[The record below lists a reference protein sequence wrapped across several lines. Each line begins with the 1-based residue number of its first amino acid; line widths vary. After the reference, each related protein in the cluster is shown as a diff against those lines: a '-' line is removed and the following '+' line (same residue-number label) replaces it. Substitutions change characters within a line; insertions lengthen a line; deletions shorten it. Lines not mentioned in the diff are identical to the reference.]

1 MAQSSTTLI
10 GQTTMETVS
19 ARATIS
25 FNSTEKKVSDSDN
38 GFGNLVV
45 NDIVTISGTS
55 KNNGDFTITAVATDG
70 SHFTVAETINKLDNG
85 DEETA
90 DGSTNFTVT
99 QTGLVSDKVAGDG
112 YYSQPD
118 GVHTVA
124 YQITDAVP
132 VTANF
137 RMQGSL
143 ATTPT
148 ESDWFDITGS
158 GLTPDL
164 STLGF
169 YANFTGNFVWVRC
182 KATGITAGA
191 ITKVLYN
198 N

>member
-90 DGSTNFTVT
+90 DGSKNFTVT
-99 QTGLVSDKVAGDG
+99 QTGLVYDKVAGDG
-112 YYSQPD
+112 
-118 GVHTVA
+118 
-124 YQITDAVP
+124 
-132 VTANF
+132 
-137 RMQGSL
+137 
-143 ATTPT
+143 
-148 ESDWFDITGS
+148 
-158 GLTPDL
+158 
-164 STLGF
+164 
-169 YANFTGNFVWVRC
+169 
-182 KATGITAGA
+182 
-191 ITKVLYN
+191 
-198 N
+198 